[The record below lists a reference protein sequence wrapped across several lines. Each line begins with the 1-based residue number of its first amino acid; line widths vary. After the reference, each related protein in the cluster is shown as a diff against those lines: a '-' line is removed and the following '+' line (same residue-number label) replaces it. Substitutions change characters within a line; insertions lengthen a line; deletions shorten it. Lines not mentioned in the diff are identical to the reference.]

1 MGAQARQ
8 VFRSY
13 GKTKR
18 VKVKGEKTAPN
29 PCKLKKGLT
38 PGSVLILLA
47 GRFRGRRVVFLK
59 QLDSGLLLVSGP
71 FAVNGVPL
79 RRVNQRYCICT
90 STKIDVSGVNVKAVT
105 DDKFKAEKSKGK
117 KDESAFFAEGGKK
130 KEISGERKSEQ
141 KAVDDQIMKSLNADL
156 KAYLKTNFSLTAR
169 MYPHEMK
176 F

>member
-47 GRFRGRRVVFLK
+47 GRFRGKRVVFLK
-59 QLDSGLLLVSGP
+59 QLGSGLLLVSGP

-90 STKIDVSGVNVKAVT
+90 STKIDVSGG
-105 DDKFKAEKSKGK
+105 KFKAEKSKGK